1 MTELGEDR
9 ARVWAGLGE
18 DIEPERATGHGL
30 PVVRPGENGTAEAE
44 Q

>member
-9 ARVWAGLGE
+9 APVRAGLGE
-18 DIEPERATGHGL
+18 GIEPEQATGHGL
-30 PVVRPGENGTAEAE
+30 PVVRPGENGPAEAE